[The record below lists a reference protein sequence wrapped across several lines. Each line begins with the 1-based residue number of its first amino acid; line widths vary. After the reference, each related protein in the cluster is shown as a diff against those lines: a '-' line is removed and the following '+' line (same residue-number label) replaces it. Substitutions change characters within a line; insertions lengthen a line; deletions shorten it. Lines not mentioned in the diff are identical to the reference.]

1 MILNRVLAGYGVIT
15 SALAASKDS
24 RYLSVQFEIEQSR
37 LQNFIRAAG
46 LADRAGED
54 GVGRIFLANS
64 TVLLNILSE
73 IELAL
78 AQFSHSEERTEALP
92 QEYVNPTISDNLG
105 EGYGSLSNWLSVIR
119 RRAPESLGMIRSL
132 TWSVF
137 RRSESE
143 KVLQRLGRF
152 NDFLHELLDA
162 QQLSIVRDQ
171 QQQKYME
178 LVQMRDSLIDIRDLT
193 EIARSSRSVH
203 SRSEEWQQMIDAELV
218 NLAAFKTIY
227 TALLTDNIS
236 HASEVRIEPSQI
248 QFQTTVTGNQAY
260 PRAIYTPDSNDRN
273 EVWINW
279 QDKGVPNA
287 NSTFTSISPIEE
299 LTILLMAPK
308 PDEFCIPTCLGYSI
322 LQRGDENLRPALILK
337 NPPGVSSQAQPIPL
351 LQALQEKPK
360 PCLTHRLALAHK
372 IAQCLLYLHCVN
384 WLHKALRS
392 SNILFFP
399 SPDAEFDV
407 RSPYITGFDN
417 SRRSRV
423 NEATTEV
430 PRVGSMEVY
439 RHPDTQLDGP
449 TLSYR
454 KTFDIYSLG
463 LILVEIAHWKPIVSI
478 MGIEEAV
485 DRSPRATSSIQE
497 RWLGSEPGLFV
508 SLQAEV
514 GEKYAGA
521 VEICLKGRNAFSI
534 DRTNDET
541 SATTGMLIQRDFNAK
556 VVRTLAGI
564 IT

>member
-1 MILNRVLAGYGVIT
+1 MIT
-15 SALAASKDS
+15 SALAASEES

-54 GVGRIFLANS
+54 GVDRTFLTNS

-73 IELAL
+73 IKLAL
-78 AQFSHSEERTEALP
+78 AQLSHSEERQEALP
-92 QEYVNPTISDNLG
+92 REYVNPTISGDLG
-105 EGYGSLSNWLSVIR
+105 EGYGSLFNRLSVIL

-137 RRSESE
+137 RKSESE
-143 KVLQRLGRF
+143 KVLQRLGRY

-162 QQLSIVRDQ
+162 QQRSIVQDQ
-171 QQQKYME
+171 LQQKYME
-178 LVQMRDSLIDIRDLT
+178 LVQMRNSLDDIRDLT
-193 EIARSSRSVH
+193 EIAHSSRSVH
-203 SRSEEWQQMIDAELV
+203 IRSEKWQQKIDAELE
-218 NLAAFKTIY
+218 NLATFKTLY
-227 TALLTDNIS
+227 TSLLTDNIS
-236 HASEVRIEPSQI
+236 HKGEIKIDPSRI
-248 QFQTTVTGNQAY
+248 QFPTTVTGHQEH
-260 PRAIYTPDSNDRN
+260 PQAIYTPAIKDKM

-279 QDKGVPNA
+279 QDKGIPNA
-287 NSTFTSISPIEE
+287 DPTLTSISSIEE

-322 LQRGDENLRPALILK
+322 LQGGDEKLRPALIFK
-337 NPPGVSSQAQPIPL
+337 NPAGIDPRAQPISL
-351 LQALQEKPK
+351 LQALHNHPK

-372 IAQCLLYLHCVN
+372 IAQCLLYLHSVN

-399 SPDAEFDV
+399 SPDAELDV

-417 SRRSRV
+417 SRRSRF

-449 TLSYR
+449 MLSYR

-478 MGIEEAV
+478 MGIEKTV

-497 RWLGSEPGLFV
+497 RWLNSEPGLFI
-508 SLQAEV
+508 SLLAEV

-521 VEICLKGRNAFSI
+521 VESCLKGRNAFSI
-534 DRTNDET
+534 DRKDAET
-541 SATTGMLIQRDFNAK
+541 SADTGMTIQREFNAK
-556 VVRTLAGI
+556 VVGMLAEI
-564 IT
+564 VT